1 MKRLMPLKNRQV
13 VQNAW
18 VVRDIDQ
25 AMRKWTETVGIGP
38 FLELPRMVP
47 DQYVYREAN
56 VRPDIRVALA
66 QSGEVQIELMQVLTD
81 GPSVY
86 EDAVVS
92 GEESVYHHVC
102 IFTDDIDADIAH
114 HQALGFEIS
123 VVGHHGDV
131 RFAFVDTRPALGC
144 MLEIITDSPLI
155 RGIYGA
161 VRRASDNWDGSHP
174 VRPFAM

>member
-1 MKRLMPLKNRQV
+1 MPLKNRRV

-18 VVRDIDQ
+18 VVRDVDH
-25 AMRKWTETVGIGP
+25 AMEKWTSTLGIGP
-38 FLELPRMVP
+38 FLELPQMVP
-47 DQYVYREAN
+47 DRYVYRNAN

-66 QSGEVQIELMQVLTD
+66 QSGEVQIELIQVLTD
-81 GPSVY
+81 CPSIY
-86 EDAVVS
+86 EDVVAS
-92 GEESVYHHVC
+92 GESGYHHVC

-114 HQALGFEIS
+114 HEALGLE
-123 VVGHHGDV
+123 VPLVGQHGDV

-155 RGIYGA
+155 RAIYGA
-161 VRRASDNWDGSHP
+161 VRRASDTWDGRDP